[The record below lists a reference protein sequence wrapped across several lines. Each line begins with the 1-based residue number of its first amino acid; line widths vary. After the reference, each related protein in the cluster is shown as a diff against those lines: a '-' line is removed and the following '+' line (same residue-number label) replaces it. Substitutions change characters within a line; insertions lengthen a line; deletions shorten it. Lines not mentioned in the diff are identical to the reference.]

1 VILSILSKGN
11 RMFRN
16 RYVLSIFFFVM
27 AMFMF
32 RAASYGGSGGSHL
45 ASLNVADVILILLS
59 GACIGFGA
67 LALFGKLK
75 IKAPDR

>member
-1 VILSILSKGN
+1 MILSILSKGDY
-11 RMFRN
+11 MFRN
-16 RYVLSIFFFVM
+16 RYVASIFFFVM

-32 RAASYGGSGGSHL
+32 KAASYGGSGGSHL

-59 GACIGFGA
+59 GAFFGFGA

-75 IKAPDR
+75 TKAPDR